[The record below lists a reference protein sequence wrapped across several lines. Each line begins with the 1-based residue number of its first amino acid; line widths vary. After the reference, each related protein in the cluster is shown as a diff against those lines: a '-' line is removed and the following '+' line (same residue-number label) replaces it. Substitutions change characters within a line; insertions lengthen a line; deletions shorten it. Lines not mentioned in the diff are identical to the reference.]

1 MGESSASPAL
11 KAVLIVGKIVLMLAA
26 IALFAETIW
35 VATDQ
40 FRVYPILGA
49 SGKDDVFAGAWIA
62 IFTGFAFFCLSV
74 FGILAVLSESR
85 TMVITYLVL
94 MVIVYIFESA
104 SCITAITHRDYL
116 TSNPRFIKKQMLQF
130 YGDSSS
136 SSGRDLTLMWNRVM
150 PQEECCGS
158 TGPADWIQYTSF
170 FRGRFNETFAPWPF
184 QCCKRDL
191 NGEIISQ
198 EGCAVGH
205 QNFLYQ
211 KGCFDYFS
219 TAINS
224 YAWGIAWFGF
234 AILMWTFVLL
244 LLTMYYLTT
253 L

>member
-11 KAVLIVGKIVLMLAA
+11 KAVLIVGKVVLMLAA

-40 FRVYPILGA
+40 FRVYPVLGA

-85 TMVITYLVL
+85 TMVIT
-94 MVIVYIFESA
+94 
-104 SCITAITHRDYL
+104 L

-158 TGPADWIQYTSF
+158 TGPTDWIQYTSF
-170 FRGRFNETFAPWPF
+170 FRSRFNETFAPWPF

-191 NGEIISQ
+191 NREIISQ

-234 AILMWTFVLL
+234 SILMWTFVLL